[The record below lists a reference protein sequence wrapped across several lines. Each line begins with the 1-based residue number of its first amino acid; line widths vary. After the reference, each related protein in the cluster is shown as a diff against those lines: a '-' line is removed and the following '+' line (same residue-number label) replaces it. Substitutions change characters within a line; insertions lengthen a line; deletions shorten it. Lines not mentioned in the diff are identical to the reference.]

1 MHSYL
6 RCKYHPIAIFVCG
19 LLAHGNNWS
28 ISRVY
33 INEINN
39 NLCYISKSYSVNFIN
54 HTDSTLQ
61 DVSLKL
67 NQFYANELHLIKEG
81 NAKLAASLYN
91 SINPNIRVSI
101 SSKLFLC
108 HTGFNLKQEDLPMFP
123 CNASVCNS
131 SCNLDEPIVKY
142 ACKSIFESRTSS
154 VLPGKPV
161 GYSNVRSSKIVSAS
175 SVRPS
180 KTTNVSN
187 VCFSKPITSSNACPS
202 KPISGSYVRSV
213 KLVSVS
219 SLCPSKQTCGSNAR
233 PSKLFSSI
241 NVFASKSV
249 YGNSVCSKKLLSVS
263 DVCPSKTTSVSNVR
277 SSNMLVLVTFVQ
289 VKLFVETIFAQVSL
303 FAEIMFVKVNTL
315 LLISFHVTLNSLV
328 IYITLIHHR

>member
-6 RCKYHPIAIFVCG
+6 RRKYHPIAIFVCG

-39 NLCYISKSYSVNFIN
+39 NLCYISKSYSVNVIN

-67 NQFYANELHLIKEG
+67 NQFYANKLYLIEEG

-91 SINPNIRVSI
+91 SINPNKRVSI

-131 SCNLDEPIVKY
+131 ACNLDEPIVKY

-187 VCFSKPITSSNACPS
+187 VCFSKPITVNLLL
-202 KPISGSYVRSV
+202 
-213 KLVSVS
+213 LVMPVQVNP
-219 SLCPSKQTCGSNAR
+219 LVVVMFVQ
-233 PSKLFSSI
+233 L
-241 NVFASKSV
+241 
-249 YGNSVCSKKLLSVS
+249 NS
-263 DVCPSKTTSVSNVR
+263 
-277 SSNMLVLVTFVQ
+277 LVLVLFVLVNKLVVVMLVQVNYLVLLMFLQVNPYMVIVRAQKNFLVLVMFVQ
-289 VKLFVETIFAQVSL
+289 VKLLVLV
-303 FAEIMFVKVNTL
+303 MFVR
-315 LLISFHVTLNSLV
+315 VTC
-328 IYITLIHHR
+328 

>member
-6 RCKYHPIAIFVCG
+6 RRKYHPIAIFVCG

-39 NLCYISKSYSVNFIN
+39 NLCSISKSYSVNFIN

-67 NQFYANELHLIKEG
+67 NQFYANKLYLIEEG

-91 SINPNIRVSI
+91 SINPNKRVSI

-108 HTGFNLKQEDLPMFP
+108 HTGFSLKQEDLPMFP

-131 SCNLDEPIVKY
+131 ACNLDEPIVKY

-187 VCFSKPITSSNACPS
+187 VCFSKPITVNLLLPVM
-202 KPISGSYVRSV
+202 PVQV
-213 KLVSVS
+213 NPLVVVMFVQ
-219 SLCPSKQTCGSNAR
+219 L
-233 PSKLFSSI
+233 
-241 NVFASKSV
+241 
-249 YGNSVCSKKLLSVS
+249 NS
-263 DVCPSKTTSVSNVR
+263 
-277 SSNMLVLVTFVQ
+277 LVLVLFVLVNKLVVVMLVQVNYLVLLMFLQVNPCMVIVCAQKNFLVLVMFVQ
-289 VKLFVETIFAQVSL
+289 VKLLVLV
-303 FAEIMFVKVNTL
+303 MFVR
-315 LLISFHVTLNSLV
+315 VTC
-328 IYITLIHHR
+328 